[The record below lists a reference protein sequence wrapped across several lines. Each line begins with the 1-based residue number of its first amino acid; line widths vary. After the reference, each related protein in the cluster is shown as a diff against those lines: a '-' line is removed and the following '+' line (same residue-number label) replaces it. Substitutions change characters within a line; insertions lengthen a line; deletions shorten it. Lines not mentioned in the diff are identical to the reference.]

1 MELFFGIPLVLT
13 LLMTPSVIWLAGRC
27 GCVDYPGGR
36 RVHAHPTPRWGGL
49 AFFAGLLP
57 IFLLLDVD
65 QGLLSYLAASFLLVA
80 LGAIDDWKPLGFST
94 KLLGILAA
102 ITIVIFSGGI
112 VIRHIGTYGS
122 FGTVYLGALA
132 IPFTYLAIVGVT
144 NAINLIDGLNG
155 LAGGISFLASLFLG
169 IAAYMSGNYT
179 LTCLCLGFAGAL
191 GAFLRFNMLARA
203 RIFMGDSGSL
213 FLGFSLS
220 VFSIMLTQEPKYHIE
235 PMLPV
240 MVLFIPIFD
249 TLRVMGTRAFAGRN
263 PFKADMNHLHHLL
276 VKAGHSQRKSVI
288 FLWSLSGLF
297 GLAALALISRGTS
310 MPYLAVVLGAAFVLN
325 MFADS
330 LIRRQARMRLNQDIP
345 ASTPDMMPGQPTTR

>member
-1 MELFFGIPLVLT
+1 MAGWPLRVCRLSRRTTHPRPPHPALGRTGLF
-13 LLMTPSVIWLAGRC
+13 S
-27 GCVDYPGGR
+27 
-36 RVHAHPTPRWGGL
+36 
-49 AFFAGLLP
+49 GLLP

-65 QGLLSYLAASFLLVA
+65 QGLISYLAASFLLVA

-122 FGTVYLGALA
+122 FGTVYLGVLA

-144 NAINLIDGLNG
+144 NAINLVDGLNG
-155 LAGGISFLASLFLG
+155 LAGGISFLASLILG
-169 IAAYMSGNYT
+169 IAAYISGGITHSRACVSVSRVPWVRSYAT
-179 LTCLCLGFAGAL
+179 TCSPAPGS
-191 GAFLRFNMLARA
+191 
-203 RIFMGDSGSL
+203 FMGDSGSL

-220 VFSIMLTQEPKYHIE
+220 VFSIMLTQEPRYHIE

-249 TLRVMGTRAFAGRN
+249 TLRVMGTRAFAGKN

-276 VKAGHSQRKSVI
+276 VKAGCSQRKSVI
-288 FLWSLSGLF
+288 FLWSLSGFF

-310 MPYLAVVLGAAFVLN
+310 MPYLAVVLGAAFVVN

-330 LIRRQARMRLNQDIP
+330 LIRRQARVRLNQDIP
-345 ASTPDMMPGQPTTR
+345 AAPPGTMPGQPTTR